1 MLDDNELCMQHS
13 RNLVDLISRH
23 ACQKREPL
31 NDSEAIKPGLAKHI
45 MHHGQTLHVIGC
57 LIVRCLRQ
65 DLYSQVKCCIQENK
79 LHI

>member
-1 MLDDNELCMQHS
+1 M
-13 RNLVDLISRH
+13 H
-23 ACQKREPL
+23 AKNGKKRAL